1 MIKCSNAD
9 QNFPI
14 LFKKGMERLDF
25 FSTWPQI
32 DIPVRWNKGREV
44 AGINV
49 VLILC
54 GLLYCK
60 SW

>member
-1 MIKCSNAD
+1 MKCSNMD
-9 QNFPI
+9 QNLPI

-25 FSTWPQI
+25 FSTWPRT
-32 DIPVRWNKGREV
+32 DIPVRWNKDREV